1 MSSGIRD
8 AIENNERLARSI
20 QEFMWEGRPHKSVK
34 KEHTVAE
41 FEAFLEAIR
50 KTAWSSYDSGA
61 RELGW
66 KD

>member
-1 MSSGIRD
+1 MASGVRE

-20 QEFMWEGRPHKSVK
+20 QSFIWEGKPHKSNK

-41 FEAFLEAIR
+41 FEAFLEGIR
-50 KTAWSSYDSGA
+50 KDAWASYDSGA

>member
-1 MSSGIRD
+1 MASGVRE

-20 QEFMWEGRPHKSVK
+20 QHFMWEGKPHKSAK
-34 KEHTVAE
+34 KEHTIDE
-41 FEAFLEAIR
+41 FESFLEGIR
-50 KTAWSSYDSGA
+50 KEAWSSYDSGA

>member
-1 MSSGIRD
+1 MSSGVRD

-20 QEFMWEGRPHKSVK
+20 QHFMWEGKPHKSKK
-34 KEHTVAE
+34 KEHTIEE
-41 FEAFLEAIR
+41 FEKFLEGIR
-50 KTAWSSYDSGA
+50 ETAWSSYDSGA